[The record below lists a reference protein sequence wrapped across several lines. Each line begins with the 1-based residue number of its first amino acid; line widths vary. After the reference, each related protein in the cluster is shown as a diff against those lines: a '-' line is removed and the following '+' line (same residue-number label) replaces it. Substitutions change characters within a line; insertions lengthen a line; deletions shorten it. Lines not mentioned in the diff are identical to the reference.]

1 MNPATRWKAHVVKP
15 VAVHAYVSLGKSID
29 DIDALVNDDVF
40 DKDAES
46 MAMMH
51 LPADPDIPSH
61 FAQQDP
67 AIWRNRGKLQQI
79 EYTGVICNHDW
90 SNIVENWDV
99 LR

>member
-1 MNPATRWKAHVVKP
+1 
-15 VAVHAYVSLGKSID
+15 
-29 DIDALVNDDVF
+29 
-40 DKDAES
+40 

-99 LR
+99 VR